1 MQQKSYD
8 WLKTEI
14 GKKIIMKT
22 LGFHSFDN

>member
-1 MQQKSYD
+1 MQQESCD

-14 GKKIIMKT
+14 GKKIIKKT